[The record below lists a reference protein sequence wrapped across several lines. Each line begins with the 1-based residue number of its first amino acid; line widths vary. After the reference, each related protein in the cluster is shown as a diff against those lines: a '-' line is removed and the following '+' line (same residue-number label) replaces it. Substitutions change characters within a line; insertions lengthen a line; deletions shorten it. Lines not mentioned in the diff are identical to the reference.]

1 MLEIEVMDYSGWIF
15 GDQYWEYVYYGCCAD
30 GVSENKDS
38 IRNWEGSHVYDIL
51 TMNMAFCPDNLSE
64 AEFKDHKLVFLTLE
78 IWRQEYIQVEHVY
91 ILLHL
96 FKSIVKIS
104 KKDGQKD
111 VKTIVIRR
119 QRVIIK
125 DQYAA
130 LYYTNRTHALRETY

>member
-1 MLEIEVMDYSGWIF
+1 
-15 GDQYWEYVYYGCCAD
+15 
-30 GVSENKDS
+30 
-38 IRNWEGSHVYDIL
+38 
-51 TMNMAFCPDNLSE
+51 
-64 AEFKDHKLVFLTLE
+64 
-78 IWRQEYIQVEHVY
+78 
-91 ILLHL
+91 
-96 FKSIVKIS
+96 VKIS